1 MQRFIAELSSPIN
14 ETAFDESWRRDCVA
28 NPNYS
33 VAFGFTGRRI
43 SITIE
48 SALADRWG
56 STAFQRTFSNAVRRV
71 DHLCNVRWI

>member
-1 MQRFIAELSSPIN
+1 MQRFIAELSSLIN
-14 ETAFDESWRRDCVA
+14 KDAFDESWRRDCVA

-33 VAFGFTGRRI
+33 VAFGFVGRRI

-56 STAFQRTFSNAVRRV
+56 SASFQRAFSNAVRRV

>member
-14 ETAFDESWRRDCVA
+14 ENAFDESWRSDSAA

-33 VAFGFTGRRI
+33 VAFGFAGRRV

-48 SALADRWG
+48 SKLADRWG
-56 STAFQRTFSNAVRRV
+56 SVSFQRTFSNAVRRV
-71 DHLCNVRWI
+71 DQMCNVRWI